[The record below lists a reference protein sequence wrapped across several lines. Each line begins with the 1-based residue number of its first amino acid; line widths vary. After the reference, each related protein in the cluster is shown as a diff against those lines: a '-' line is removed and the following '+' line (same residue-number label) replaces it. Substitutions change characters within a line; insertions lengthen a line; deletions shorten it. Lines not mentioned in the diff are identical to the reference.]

1 MGLSLNFNTGE
12 PMLSLL
18 LMAAVFLGFLS
29 GSIWLFTAALGALM
43 VKMFPILLVA
53 IAIAGGGLLAFKY
66 YIKRK

>member
-1 MGLSLNFNTGE
+1 
-12 PMLSLL
+12 MLSLL
-18 LMAAVFLGFLS
+18 LIAAVILGFLS

-66 YIKRK
+66 YINKRN